1 MIEASAPGKL
11 YIAGEYAVLE
21 PGHPAILVA
30 LEQYIT
36 VKLKETN
43 NLGTIRS
50 SLTNNFPIP
59 WTRKQG
65 KFFIDQRENPF
76 AYVVQAV
83 TTTEKYIEE
92 LGKKLTFFNL
102 EIESDL
108 DNKDGRKY
116 GLGSSGAVTVATIK
130 ALLKF
135 YRVNFTNE
143 IVYKLA
149 AITHL
154 AINSN
159 GSFGDLAASTYGGWI
174 AYSCFDRNWLIEKM
188 IDTPLVELVTM
199 DWPLLSIQPLEA
211 PADLELLIGWTGSPA
226 STTQL
231 VDLINDEKEEI
242 NEDYQNFLERSKICV
257 EQIIEAFHQQNIYNI
272 QRGIRTNRKLLQQLA
287 AYSGLHIETKTLFEL
302 CEIAEDFFGAA
313 KSSGAGG
320 GDCGIVLIEKQQIRD
335 NLFEQWKEAGI
346 IPLPLAIHYENKV
359 VQTIH

>member
-1 MIEASAPGKL
+1 MIQASAPGKL

-36 VKLKETN
+36 VRLKETN

-50 SLTNNFPIP
+50 SLTNNFPIL

-76 AYVVQAV
+76 AYVAEAV
-83 TTTEKYIEE
+83 TTTEKYIQE
-92 LGKKLTFFNL
+92 LGKKLTFFNI

-116 GLGSSGAVTVATIK
+116 GLGSSGAVTIATIK

-135 YRVNFTNE
+135 YRVAFTHE
-143 IVYKLA
+143 TVYKLA

-174 AYSCFDRNWLIEKM
+174 AYSCFDREWLSR
-188 IDTPLVELVTM
+188 ELTKNSLLEILEM
-199 DWPLLSIQPLEA
+199 EWPLLSIQPLEA
-211 PADLELLIGWTGSPA
+211 PEDLELLIGWTGSPA
-226 STTQL
+226 STTHL
-231 VDLINDEKEEI
+231 VDLLNDEKAEI
-242 NEDYQNFLERSKICV
+242 KETYQIFLKKSKQIV
-257 EQIIEAFHQQNIYNI
+257 SQIITAFQEQNLPAIQQ
-272 QRGIRTNRKLLQQLA
+272 GIRQNRELLQKLG
-287 AYSGLHIETKTLFEL
+287 SSSRMHIETSALFEL
-302 CEIAEDFFGAA
+302 CEIAEDYMGAA

-320 GDCGIVLIEKQQIRD
+320 GDCGIVLINKTKNHFE
-335 NLFEQWKEAGI
+335 LFKEWKKAGI
-346 IPLPLAIHYENKV
+346 THLPLAVHYEKLPV
-359 VQTIH
+359 PVK